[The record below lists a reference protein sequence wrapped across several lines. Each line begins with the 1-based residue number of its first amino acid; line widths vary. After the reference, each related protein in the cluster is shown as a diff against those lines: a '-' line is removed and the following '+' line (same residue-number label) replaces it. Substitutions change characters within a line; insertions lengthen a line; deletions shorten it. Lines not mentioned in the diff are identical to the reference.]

1 MKLNAEQLRERYEE
15 VLNIFLDLADDV
27 ADNYRLMQPDE
38 FKEWVWAQQRFV
50 NKYVY
55 RKFEELADGKE

>member
-15 VLNIFLDLADDV
+15 VLNKFMDLADDV
-27 ADNYRLMQPDE
+27 ADNNRLMQPDE

-50 NKYVY
+50 NNYVY

>member
-15 VLNIFLDLADDV
+15 VLNKLLDLADDL
-27 ADNYRLMQPDE
+27 ADNARLMQPE
-38 FKEWVWAQQRFV
+38 EYKEWAWAQQRFT
-50 NKYVY
+50 NKFVY